1 MDCITLKFRHVVILC
16 GTVCLFIATSWPLL
30 AADSAAMNK
39 SGNGAFVS
47 FQDGRLTVKGKSG
60 LLVYD
65 RVGENYKT
73 YQNNEDGP
81 GSKLV
86 NTVEALSGAKLPG
99 NVPALSRVLP
109 GTVVRINVEERE
121 IYFGLDHRLVGEL
134 VSYEA
139 GKLNLIAAEA
149 PPGFVNKTANSISLS
164 IDPSTPVLE
173 SIDGGDL
180 KFAGLAREVLK
191 NVKPGARIITR
202 SEYDADAIDVIE
214 VGEPKRRMERYIGQ
228 SRGPV
233 RGTFVSFKDRVLR
246 IQGKGV
252 NLLATNE
259 YDRLIAWRI
268 ADGIPLFE
276 SVDGGAYQPADIK
289 SLESVKEGTIVTI
302 RKIEDVIIDVKIGV
316 AK

>member
-1 MDCITLKFRHVVILC
+1 MDCISLKFRRAVIEC
-16 GTVCLFIATSWPLL
+16 GFVFLLVAAWPLL

-39 SGNGAFVS
+39 SGNGSFVS
-47 FQDGRLTVKGKSG
+47 FQDGTLTIKGKSG

-86 NTVEALSGAKLPG
+86 DTVEALSGAKLPG

-109 GTVVRINVEERE
+109 GSVVRVNVEERE
-121 IYFGLDHRLVGEL
+121 IYFGLDHRYVGNL

-139 GKLNLIAAEA
+139 GKLKLVAAAA
-149 PPGFVNKTANSISLS
+149 PPGYVNKAADNVSLS

-173 SIDGGDL
+173 SVDGGDL
-180 KFAGLAREVLK
+180 KFAGLAKDALK
-191 NVKPGARIITR
+191 NAKPGVRIIAR
-202 SEYDADAIDVIE
+202 SEYDADGIDVIE
-214 VGEPKRRMERYIGQ
+214 IGEPKRRMERYIGQ
-228 SRGPV
+228 TRGPV
-233 RGTFVSFKDRVLR
+233 RGTFVSFKDRILR

-252 NLLATNE
+252 NSLTSNE

-268 ADGIPLFE
+268 ADGIPIFE
-276 SVDGGAYQPADIK
+276 SIDGGAYQPADIK
-289 SLESVKEGTIVTI
+289 SLETAKEGTIVTI

-316 AK
+316 AR